1 MSCLSIYIQINQ
13 FVLSLNSQSQ
23 TETTLM
29 RNHFR
34 QLRSRQ
40 LDRAVAT
47 LRSLKPAR
55 PPKGWIRAI
64 REALGVSSADLARRM
79 QTNRSLVVQQ
89 EKAEAEDRIT
99 LKSLRAYANALDC
112 DMVYAFV
119 PRARTLQELAISRAR
134 AAAKANVLRVEHSMA
149 LENQASGN
157 LEQAIDAEAQQLT
170 RDLKRT

>member
-1 MSCLSIYIQINQ
+1 
-13 FVLSLNSQSQ
+13 
-23 TETTLM
+23 M
-29 RNHFR
+29 RDHFR

-40 LDRAVAT
+40 LDRALT
-47 LRSLKPAR
+47 PLRSSELPR

-64 REALGVSSADLARRM
+64 REALGVSSGELAEKM

-112 DMVYAFV
+112 DLVYAFV
-119 PRARTLQELAISRAR
+119 PRADTLQELTDARAR
-134 AAAKANVLRVEHSMA
+134 AAAKANVLGVEHTMA

-157 LEQAIDAEAQQLT
+157 LDQAIEAEAQRLT
-170 RDLKRT
+170 RKREQA